1 MPGRVLASCALSLGI
16 LPLAACQSAAPG
28 LTEADR
34 TAIQQSH
41 DAFAKGVNAKDFAT
55 PASSGRGWSRRR
67 RVRARQLLDDP
78 FAAGR
83 RSHSRSRQVGGSVAQ
98 AG

>member
-41 DAFAKGVNAKDFAT
+41 DAFAKRGQRQGLRDAGVEWTWMVAAT
-55 PASSGRGWSRRR
+55 SRT
-67 RVRARQLLDDP
+67 RAATTR
-78 FAAGR
+78 
-83 RSHSRSRQVGGSVAQ
+83 
-98 AG
+98 